1 MKHLFK
7 IAAATALLTATAT
20 FAVPANAQTWTRYVA
35 TGAGQQ
41 GDTHMRLPSFDTYP
55 VAIRL
60 TFSVLSGPPGFYPG
74 SSGFYQGFTQTGTSF
89 IVRN

>member
-1 MKHLFK
+1 MKHQFN

-20 FAVPANAQTWTRYVA
+20 FAAPANAQTWTRYVA
-35 TGAGQQ
+35 TGAGQR
-41 GDTHMRLPSFDTYP
+41 GDTDTRLPSFETYP
-55 VAIRL
+55 VAVRL
-60 TFSVLSGPPGFYPG
+60 TLSVISGPPGFYPG